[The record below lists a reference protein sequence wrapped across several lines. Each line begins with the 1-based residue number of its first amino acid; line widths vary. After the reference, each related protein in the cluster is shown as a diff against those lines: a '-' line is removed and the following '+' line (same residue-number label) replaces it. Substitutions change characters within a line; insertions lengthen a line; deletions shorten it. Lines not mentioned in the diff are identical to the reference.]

1 MQTVPYLQP
10 RDFPT
15 PHSATAVQ
23 ATAYALLVYLR
34 NDWFREAQPIMSWL
48 QTQRDTPSGFIS
60 SQVRR
65 CQCDLRYGAVGATAG
80 TALSVRPQV
89 RRCRC
94 GLRYG
99 AVDAASGY

>member
-65 CQCDLRYGAVGATAG
+65 CRCDRRYGAVGAASG
-80 TALSVRPQV
+80 TALWMLPQV
-89 RRCRC
+89 TSNDCDSM
-94 GLRYG
+94 YM
-99 AVDAASGY
+99 

>member
-65 CQCDLRYGAVGATAG
+65 CRATSGTTSSVRPQLRCCRCSLRYGAV
-80 TALSVRPQV
+80 RPT
-89 RRCRC
+89 
-94 GLRYG
+94 
-99 AVDAASGY
+99 SGY